1 MMSVS
6 DPPRSPV
13 AKMFGM
19 RYGAFMTAIVQ
30 FKFSCNGKRAR
41 WGCSS
46 TICVEADSV
55 SYARKLIF
63 RDDGWTAMQI
73 QTVIY
78 DYCPHCDPRK
88 TEDNVVT
95 FITARANVRATTHM
109 TGREK
114 VKSREQTAAQKAA

>member
-1 MMSVS
+1 
-6 DPPRSPV
+6 
-13 AKMFGM
+13 
-19 RYGAFMTAIVQ
+19 MTATLQ
-30 FKFSCNGKRAR
+30 FRISCNGTQNRKNCPNSVVVA
-41 WGCSS
+41 
-46 TICVEADSV
+46 ADSV